1 MNFSIRFQCRRIH
14 KYIYVYSMPDL
25 PELPVLKSTYY
36 QSRIHS
42 ICKFEQQNE
51 NENVK
56 RKKKRNESEQNGTIY
71 ILCPLGIIRMAPE
84 LNSPIQLSI
93 VSYGSKRWPAA
104 LGQQIRFFCFC
115 CCCCRKWLLALTG
128 ALALSV
134 LPVLLGLP

>member
-1 MNFSIRFQCRRIH
+1 MNFNIRFPCRRIH
-14 KYIYVYSMPDL
+14 KYIYVYIYMYSTPDL

-51 NENVK
+51 NENEK
-56 RKKKRNESEQNGTIY
+56 EKKRNESEQNRTIY

-104 LGQQIRFFCFC
+104 LGQQIRFFF
-115 CCCCRKWLLALTG
+115 
-128 ALALSV
+128 SV
-134 LPVLLGLP
+134 VVVAGSGFWR